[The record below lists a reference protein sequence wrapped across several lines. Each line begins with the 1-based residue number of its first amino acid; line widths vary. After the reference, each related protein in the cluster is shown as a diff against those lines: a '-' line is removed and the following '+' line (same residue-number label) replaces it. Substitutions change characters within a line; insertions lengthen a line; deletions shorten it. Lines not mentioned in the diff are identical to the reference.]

1 MVDTSLSF
9 APPGFLPDYKPLL
22 KIGYWYLSG
31 NEADSSSNEG
41 WHPVYGRQP
50 QDNWGEL
57 MGYTLIGSQYSIFG
71 WSNFSTPFVALEA
84 SPIQKSRLILRYS
97 WVGAAEDDGLGG
109 GDGTDRGG
117 LFFALFTFEIMP
129 QLKGH
134 LWGEWFNPGDYYAD
148 TARDNSFLRLNL
160 EYSF

>member
-1 MVDTSLSF
+1 
-9 APPGFLPDYKPLL
+9 
-22 KIGYWYLSG
+22 
-31 NEADSSSNEG
+31 
-41 WHPVYGRQP
+41 
-50 QDNWGEL
+50 
-57 MGYTLIGSQYSIFG
+57 
-71 WSNFSTPFVALEA
+71 
-84 SPIQKSRLILRYS
+84 LRYS